1 MCDGPYIAHVR
12 DPGTAPPNLSRVQ
25 EIAAGMWRIGTS
37 AVVDPA
43 ELWVDDIRLGD
54 VVRETGA
61 AGAVDIALAAAD
73 VADLAISLSRRDGQ
87 FRQLA
92 AGPSYSTDNSPTL
105 SGTVRRDPVLPPR
118 CGAPLPRP

>member
-61 AGAVDIALAAAD
+61 AGARGISPAAA
-73 VADLAISLSRRDGQ
+73 GG
-87 FRQLA
+87 
-92 AGPSYSTDNSPTL
+92 AGPALRLSPRRGPVPPVDDHPSVGTAK
-105 SGTVRRDPVLPPR
+105 SGPNYGALR
-118 CGAPLPRP
+118 GAP